1 MKGPHLVCD
10 CCVYWEKA
18 LFQQKFPELA
28 CNNCICAEKLTELTG
43 RNTAATLVLD
53 VFANDD
59 KIVWRGH
66 LSTHSFAPHDDD
78 ESLGEQ
84 LRVVQGSQTQNRRF
98 CCMAVGAIHSMV

>member
-1 MKGPHLVCD
+1 
-10 CCVYWEKA
+10 
-18 LFQQKFPELA
+18 LA

-66 LSTHSFAPHDDD
+66 LFTHSFALHDDD
-78 ESLGEQ
+78 ESLGKQ
-84 LRVVQGSQTQNRRF
+84 LRVVRGSRTQTRRF
-98 CCMAVGAIHSMV
+98 YCMVVASVQFIVGTTQSWKERKT